1 MITARC
7 YPEGVAR
14 QIDPRDISE
23 EVKSRDQLI
32 WLDMIAPSDADLA
45 MVQEEFSLH
54 PLAMEDVRER
64 HQRPKLEH
72 YPDHAFIVAYTAE
85 RIELDIFIGPSW
97 LVTIRESE
105 PIEDPSFIDAARTRF
120 ERIRPEH
127 VTVGFLLYV
136 ILDEVVDD
144 YFSRNDEVEDAL
156 EEVEDS
162 IFSEDPVDE
171 RRVQQNLFDIRRR
184 LIVYRRLAMPTR
196 DVLAALLRREVE
208 WIDENAIIHLQDVFD
223 HVLRAIDMVDNH
235 RELMGNA
242 VDAHLA
248 IMSNR
253 MNRVMKRMTSWGAI
267 LLGSTLVTGVY
278 GMNFTH
284 MPELA
289 WSWGF
294 WWALALMALITVVGY
309 LWFKAKDWL

>member
-1 MITARC
+1 VITAVC
-7 YPEGVAR
+7 YPEGNIRHIVPD
-14 QIDPRDISE
+14 QISE
-23 EVKSRDQLI
+23 EIKVRDQLV
-32 WLDMIAPSDADLA
+32 WLDLAAPSEADLA

-85 RIELDIFIGPSW
+85 RIELDIFIGPTW
-97 LVTIRESE
+97 LITIRENE

-127 VTVGFLLYV
+127 ATVGFLLYV
-136 ILDEVVDD
+136 ILDEVVDG
-144 YFSRNDEVEDAL
+144 YFSRNDEVEDEL
-156 EEVEDS
+156 EELEDA
-162 IFSEDPVDE
+162 IFSERPADE
-171 RRVQQNLFDIRRR
+171 RVVQQDLFDIRRR
-184 LIVYRRLAMPTR
+184 LIIYRRLAMPTR

-208 WIDENAIIHLQDVFD
+208 YIDENAIIHLQDVFD

-253 MNRVMKRMTSWGAI
+253 MNSVMKRMTSWGAI

-278 GMNFTH
+278 GMNFRH
-284 MPELA
+284 MPELG
-289 WSWGF
+289 WIWGF
-294 WWALALMALITVVGY
+294 WWALAIMAFITIAGY
-309 LWFKAKDWL
+309 MWFKSKDWL

>member
-1 MITARC
+1 VITAVC
-7 YPEGVAR
+7 YPEGKVR
-14 QIDPRDISE
+14 QIEPEQISE
-23 EVKSRDQLI
+23 EIKIRDQLV
-32 WLDMIAPSDADLA
+32 WLDLTAPSEADLA

-85 RIELDIFIGPSW
+85 RIELDIFIGPTW
-97 LVTIRESE
+97 LITVREKE
-105 PIEDPSFIDAARTRF
+105 PVDDPSFIDAARTRF

-127 VTVGFLLYV
+127 ATVGFLLYV
-136 ILDEVVDD
+136 ILDEVVDG
-144 YFSRNDEVEDAL
+144 YFSRNDEVEDEL
-156 EEVEDS
+156 EELEDA
-162 IFSEDPVDE
+162 IFSEEPGDE
-171 RRVQQNLFDIRRR
+171 RVVQQNLFDIRRR
-184 LIVYRRLAMPTR
+184 LITYRRLAMPTR

-208 WIDENAIIHLQDVFD
+208 YVDENAIIHLQDVFD

-253 MNRVMKRMTSWGAI
+253 MNSVMKRMTSWGAI

-278 GMNFTH
+278 GMNFVH
-284 MPELA
+284 MPELT
-289 WSWGF
+289 WVWGF
-294 WWALALMALITVVGY
+294 WWALSIMAFITIAGY